1 MSSNKKINIIYRLI
15 FVGFFILVG
24 FFIFGPHNYKINNK
38 SLGDILELAQ
48 YKNYFSEKKNK
59 IPVEKLYFV
68 QLGVF
73 AKTSEVDKIRSNV
86 TLLGFTVTLK
96 KHSLDGKL
104 STKVIIGPYNEKL
117 LKSTLKTLVNNNIKY
132 YVINE

>member
-15 FVGFFILVG
+15 FLGFFILVG

-48 YKNYFSEKKNK
+48 YKNYFFKKKNK
-59 IPVEKLYFV
+59 TPIEKLYFV

-86 TLLGFTVTLK
+86 TLLGFKVTLK

-104 STKVIIGPYNEKL
+104 LTKVIIGPYNEKL